1 MSTTLESPVI
11 LFVDDEPQARKYF
24 LRAFGEQFHVI
35 TAAGTEEAHGV
46 LAREQNR
53 IAVLLTDQR
62 MPAGDGVSLLTECKV
77 RYPHVIRLLTTAYTE
92 IDDAI
97 AAVNSGEVWR
107 YITKPWDLPALRRQ
121 LAEAVD
127 QYRELRWQRA
137 LLEER
142 QRTMMTI
149 AGHMAHEMRT
159 PLLSVRSAAVG
170 VERYLPILLE
180 GHRQAM
186 AAELPVAPIRRHH
199 REALEDAV
207 NGIQRIVDRANA
219 VINLLLAN
227 CGARQID
234 PSTFVVHSMA
244 DCVDLALRDYPFQPG
259 QREYVT
265 WYRHDDFAFRG
276 SSDLLVFVV
285 HNLLRNAFRALAA
298 VNRRYIRVWMSR
310 GKQRNGLHIEDHGI
324 GIDPHDRQRIFEDFA
339 RFADDHT
346 GVGIGLGFCRRVM
359 EGFGGHI
366 DCESEPGTFTRFDLW
381 FPATTDPHGRAKD
394 GSGS

>member
-24 LRAFGEQFHVI
+24 LRAFGDQFHVI
-35 TAAGTEEAHGV
+35 TAASTEEAHGV

-62 MPAGDGVSLLTECKV
+62 MPAGDGVSLLTECKR

-97 AAVNSGEVWR
+97 AAVNRGEVWR

-121 LAEAVD
+121 LSEAVD
-127 QYRELRWQRA
+127 QYREQRWQRA

-142 QRTMMTI
+142 QRTLMAI

-159 PLLSVRSAAVG
+159 PLLSIRSAAVG
-170 VERYLPILLE
+170 IERYLPVLLD
-180 GHRQAM
+180 GHRQAG
-186 AAELPVAPIRRHH
+186 AAGLPVTPIRRQHQ
-199 REALEDAV
+199 ETLEDAV
-207 NGIQRIVDRANA
+207 GGIQRIVDRANA
-219 VINLLLAN
+219 VIDLLLAN

-234 PSTFVVHSMA
+234 PGTFTDHSMKE
-244 DCVDLALRDYPFQPG
+244 CIEVALRDYPFQPG
-259 QREYVT
+259 QREYVF
-265 WYRHDDFAFRG
+265 WDPHEDFPFHG

-298 VNRRYIRVWMSR
+298 VNRRSIRVWMTR
-310 GKQRNGLHIEDHGI
+310 GRDRNGLHVEDQGI
-324 GIDPHDRQRIFEDFA
+324 GIAPDDRQRIFDDFA

-366 DCESEPGTFTRFDLW
+366 DCESEPGVFTRFDLW
-381 FPATTDPHGRAKD
+381 FPSIPDSRTAHDHD
-394 GSGS
+394 